1 MKTLQKAR
9 LHNGEEGFTLVEMM
23 VTIVIMLAIFFALHA
38 IFDMSMRVFSFSNN
52 KVEAVENAR
61 VGMERLVRELRMAYP
76 YNKTS
81 SPPDERLL
89 STMGETQVTFG
100 NDLNGNRRVET
111 SVEQISYFLDGKKLM
126 RQSGDGRP
134 LSVAENVTGL
144 RFEYLK
150 RSGGG
155 LVTAATEQEV
165 EVVRISL
172 EVRVGRG
179 GKPAS
184 QKLLYDV
191 DLRNR

>member
-1 MKTLQKAR
+1 
-9 LHNGEEGFTLVEMM
+9 
-23 VTIVIMLAIFFALHA
+23 
-38 IFDMSMRVFSFSNN
+38 
-52 KVEAVENAR
+52 
-61 VGMERLVRELRMAYP
+61 
-76 YNKTS
+76 
-81 SPPDERLL
+81 
-89 STMGETQVTFG
+89 MGETQVTFG